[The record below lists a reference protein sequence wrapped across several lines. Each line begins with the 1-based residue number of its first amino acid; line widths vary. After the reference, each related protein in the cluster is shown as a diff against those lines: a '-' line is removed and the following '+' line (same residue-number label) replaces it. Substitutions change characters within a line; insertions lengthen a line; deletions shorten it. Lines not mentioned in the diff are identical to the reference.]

1 MRRRRAKFHLP
12 FKIHHLKFK
21 KQNHSPPLFDRSTSS
36 FNRSLNCL
44 FTRMKH
50 FHIFLAVMKSIP
62 RFLLVTSLAASS
74 SLLSPASVHAAVRP
88 TEESAPKLPE
98 IWVKAGPRERL
109 KATRAAELDAD
120 RLLAERIY
128 GLQVD
133 SETTVQDLAAGD
145 DKIAGAVSATLVGSI
160 TTEAPE
166 YLPDGRVQVV
176 RAVKIREV
184 IDTLN
189 RVIKGKRLE
198 DGSLVTTSDNTKT
211 NRTTNDK
218 IIDVMGNAAL
228 PGSEGHQ
235 KIMAKRA
242 AEMDAYR
249 RLAGRMMGVKIDGN
263 TTVRDFAL
271 EHDEIL
277 ASLSQV
283 LKAAT
288 PTAVKFNK
296 SDGSCEVTMEI
307 KTQDVIR
314 TTRRFLKGTT
324 TKTEIKDEVE
334 EKTFSET
341 GMGAMR
347 DVAQGDAPS
356 GGSASGGSKSEP
368 FFETEIILKEVV
380 QSGPVVQ

>member
-1 MRRRRAKFHLP
+1 MKN
-12 FKIHHLKFK
+12 IHRILLVPTFAAI
-21 KQNHSPPLFDRSTSS
+21 SGLLIPSTSYS
-36 FNRSLNCL
+36 
-44 FTRMKH
+44 
-50 FHIFLAVMKSIP
+50 AVK
-62 RFLLVTSLAASS
+62 
-74 SLLSPASVHAAVRP
+74 P
-88 TEESAPKLPE
+88 TEEEGPVLPE

-218 IIDVMGNAAL
+218 IIDVMGNAAI

-271 EHDEIL
+271 ENDEIL

-307 KTQDVIR
+307 KTQDIIR

>member
-1 MRRRRAKFHLP
+1 MKT
-12 FKIHHLKFK
+12 IHRILLVPTFAAI
-21 KQNHSPPLFDRSTSS
+21 SGLLIPSTSYS
-36 FNRSLNCL
+36 
-44 FTRMKH
+44 
-50 FHIFLAVMKSIP
+50 AVK
-62 RFLLVTSLAASS
+62 
-74 SLLSPASVHAAVRP
+74 P
-88 TEESAPKLPE
+88 TEEEGPVLPE

-288 PTAVKFNK
+288 PTAVKYNK

>member
-1 MRRRRAKFHLP
+1 
-12 FKIHHLKFK
+12 
-21 KQNHSPPLFDRSTSS
+21 
-36 FNRSLNCL
+36 
-44 FTRMKH
+44 
-50 FHIFLAVMKSIP
+50 
-62 RFLLVTSLAASS
+62 
-74 SLLSPASVHAAVRP
+74 
-88 TEESAPKLPE
+88 
-98 IWVKAGPRERL
+98 VK
-109 KATRAAELDAD
+109 D
-120 RLLAERIY
+120 LAE
-128 GLQVD
+128 
-133 SETTVQDLAAGD
+133 TD
-145 DKIAGAVSATLVGSI
+145 DGIAGAVSATLVGSI

-189 RVIKGKRLE
+189 RVIKGKRLD
-198 DGSLVTTSDNTKT
+198 DGSFATTSDTVKT
-211 NRTTNDK
+211 DRKTNDK
-218 IIDVMGNAAL
+218 IIDVMGNAAI

-263 TTVRDFAL
+263 TTIRDFAL
-271 EHDEIL
+271 ENDEIL

-288 PTAVKFNK
+288 PTAIKYNK

-307 KTQDVIR
+307 KTQDIIR
-314 TTRRFLKGTT
+314 TTRRFVKGNT
-324 TKTEIKDEVE
+324 TKTQIKDEIE

-347 DVAQGDAPS
+347 DAEKSDAPS
-356 GGSASGGSKSEP
+356 GGTSADDSFE
-368 FFETEIILKEVV
+368 ETEMILKQVV

>member
-1 MRRRRAKFHLP
+1 MKNIRRILLVPTFAAISGLLIP
-12 FKIHHLKFK
+12 
-21 KQNHSPPLFDRSTSS
+21 STSYS
-36 FNRSLNCL
+36 
-44 FTRMKH
+44 
-50 FHIFLAVMKSIP
+50 AVK
-62 RFLLVTSLAASS
+62 
-74 SLLSPASVHAAVRP
+74 P
-88 TEESAPKLPE
+88 TEEEGPVLPE

-218 IIDVMGNAAL
+218 IIDVMGNAAI

-288 PTAVKFNK
+288 PTNIKYNK

-307 KTQDVIR
+307 KTQDIIR

>member
-1 MRRRRAKFHLP
+1 MKH
-12 FKIHHLKFK
+12 IHHYL
-21 KQNHSPPLFDRSTSS
+21 
-36 FNRSLNCL
+36 
-44 FTRMKH
+44 
-50 FHIFLAVMKSIP
+50 IIP
-62 RFLLVTSLAASS
+62 AIVA
-74 SLLSPASVHAAVRP
+74 LSGFITPSESHAAVKP
-88 TEESAPKLPE
+88 TEEDGPVLPD
-98 IWVKAGPRERL
+98 IWVQAGPRARL

-128 GLQVD
+128 GLQID
-133 SETTVQDLAAGD
+133 SETTVQDLAETND
-145 DKIAGAVSATLVGSI
+145 SIAGAVSATLVGSI

-166 YLPDGRVQVV
+166 YLEDGRVQVV

-198 DGSLVTTSDNTKT
+198 DGSFTTTSDTVKT
-211 NRTTNDK
+211 DRKTNDK

-249 RLAGRMMGVKIDGN
+249 RLAGRMMGVKIEGN

-271 EHDEIL
+271 ENDEIL

-288 PTAVKFNK
+288 PTAIKYNK

-307 KTQDVIR
+307 KTQDIIR
-314 TTRRFLKGTT
+314 TTRRFVKGDT
-324 TKTEIKDEVE
+324 TKTQIKDEIE

-347 DVAQGDAPS
+347 DVAQEDAPS
-356 GGSASGGSKSEP
+356 GGSASEP
-368 FFETEIILKEVV
+368 FEETEMILKEVV

>member
-1 MRRRRAKFHLP
+1 MKNIRRILLVPTFAAISGLLIP
-12 FKIHHLKFK
+12 
-21 KQNHSPPLFDRSTSS
+21 STSYS
-36 FNRSLNCL
+36 
-44 FTRMKH
+44 
-50 FHIFLAVMKSIP
+50 AVK
-62 RFLLVTSLAASS
+62 
-74 SLLSPASVHAAVRP
+74 P
-88 TEESAPKLPE
+88 TEEEGPVLPE

-218 IIDVMGNAAL
+218 IIDVMGNAAI

-288 PTAVKFNK
+288 PTNIKYNK

>member
-1 MRRRRAKFHLP
+1 MKY
-12 FKIHHLKFK
+12 IHRLLLV
-21 KQNHSPPLFDRSTSS
+21 PT
-36 FNRSLNCL
+36 
-44 FTRMKH
+44 
-50 FHIFLAVMKSIP
+50 ILAVSG
-62 RFLLVTSLAASS
+62 LLT
-74 SLLSPASVHAAVRP
+74 PSVSYAVVKP
-88 TEESAPKLPE
+88 TEEDGPVLPE
-98 IWVKAGPRERL
+98 IWQKAGPREQL

-145 DKIAGAVSATLVGSI
+145 DAIAGAVSATLVGSI
-160 TTEAPE
+160 STEKPE

-184 IDTLN
+184 IETLN
-189 RVIKGKRLE
+189 RVIKGKRLD
-198 DGSLVTTSDNTKT
+198 DGSFVTSSDNSKT
-211 NRTTNDK
+211 EREVKDK
-218 IIDVMGNAAL
+218 VIDVLGNAAL

-249 RLAGRMMGVKIDGN
+249 RLAGRMMGVKIDST

-283 LKAAT
+283 LKAAK
-288 PTAVKFNK
+288 PTGIKYNK
-296 SDGSCEVTMEI
+296 SNGSCEVTMEI
-307 KTQDVIR
+307 KTQDIIR

-324 TKTEIKDEVE
+324 TKTEIKDEVQ

-347 DVAQGDAPS
+347 DVAKSDAPS
-356 GGSASGGSKSEP
+356 GGSTAGGKSDP
-368 FFETEIILKEVV
+368 FFETEIILKEIV

>member
-1 MRRRRAKFHLP
+1 M
-12 FKIHHLKFK
+12 KILHRL
-21 KQNHSPPLFDRSTSS
+21 
-36 FNRSLNCL
+36 
-44 FTRMKH
+44 
-50 FHIFLAVMKSIP
+50 
-62 RFLLVTSLAASS
+62 LLVTTFTAISG
-74 SLLSPASVHAAVRP
+74 LLIPTSTAYGAVKP
-88 TEESAPKLPE
+88 TEEDGPVLPE

-133 SETTVQDLAAGD
+133 SETTVADLAAGD
-145 DKIAGAVSATLVGSI
+145 DTIAGAVSATLVGSI

-189 RVIKGKRLE
+189 RVIKGKRLD

-249 RLAGRMMGVKIDGN
+249 RLAGRMLGVKIDGK

-288 PTAVKFNK
+288 PTAVKYNK
-296 SDGSCEVTMEI
+296 SDGSCAVTMEV
-307 KTQDVIR
+307 KTQDIIR
-314 TTRRFLKGTT
+314 TTKRYLKGTT
-324 TKTEIKDEVE
+324 TKTEIKDEIQ

-341 GMGAMR
+341 GQGAMR
-347 DVAQGDAPS
+347 DFAQGDAPS
-356 GGSASGGSKSEP
+356 GGSSAGGKSDP
-368 FFETEIILKEVV
+368 FFETEMILKEVV

>member
-1 MRRRRAKFHLP
+1 MKHIRRILLVPTFAAISGLLIP
-12 FKIHHLKFK
+12 
-21 KQNHSPPLFDRSTSS
+21 STSYS
-36 FNRSLNCL
+36 
-44 FTRMKH
+44 
-50 FHIFLAVMKSIP
+50 AVK
-62 RFLLVTSLAASS
+62 
-74 SLLSPASVHAAVRP
+74 P
-88 TEESAPKLPE
+88 TEEEGPVLPE

-198 DGSLVTTSDNTKT
+198 DGSLVTTSDTTKT

-218 IIDVMGNAAL
+218 IIDVMGNAAI

-288 PTAVKFNK
+288 PTNIKYNK

>member
-1 MRRRRAKFHLP
+1 MKN
-12 FKIHHLKFK
+12 IHRILLVPTFAVI
-21 KQNHSPPLFDRSTSS
+21 SGLLFPSTSYS
-36 FNRSLNCL
+36 
-44 FTRMKH
+44 
-50 FHIFLAVMKSIP
+50 AVK
-62 RFLLVTSLAASS
+62 
-74 SLLSPASVHAAVRP
+74 P
-88 TEESAPKLPE
+88 TEEEGPVLPE

-145 DKIAGAVSATLVGSI
+145 DKIAGAVSSTLVGSI

-307 KTQDVIR
+307 KTQDIIR

-324 TKTEIKDEVE
+324 TKTEIKDEME

>member
-1 MRRRRAKFHLP
+1 MKY
-12 FKIHHLKFK
+12 IHRL
-21 KQNHSPPLFDRSTSS
+21 
-36 FNRSLNCL
+36 
-44 FTRMKH
+44 
-50 FHIFLAVMKSIP
+50 
-62 RFLLVTSLAASS
+62 LLVPTILAASG
-74 SLLSPASVHAAVRP
+74 LLMPSASYAVVKP
-88 TEESAPKLPE
+88 TEEDGPVLPE
-98 IWVKAGPRERL
+98 IWQKAGPRERL

-145 DKIAGAVSATLVGSI
+145 DAIAGAVSATLVGSI
-160 TTEAPE
+160 TTEQPE

-189 RVIKGKRLE
+189 RVIKGKRLS
-198 DGSLVTTSDNTKT
+198 DGSIVTTADNTKS
-211 NRTTNDK
+211 NREVKDK
-218 IIDVMGNAAL
+218 VIDVMGNAAL

-283 LKAAT
+283 LKAAS
-288 PTAVKFNK
+288 PTGIKYNK
-296 SDGSCEVTMEI
+296 SNGSCEVTMEI
-307 KTQDVIR
+307 KTQDIIR

-324 TKTEIKDEVE
+324 TKTEIKDEVQ

-347 DVAQGDAPS
+347 DVAKSDAPS
-356 GGSASGGSKSEP
+356 GGSTAGGKSDP

>member
-1 MRRRRAKFHLP
+1 MKN
-12 FKIHHLKFK
+12 IHRILLVPTFAAI
-21 KQNHSPPLFDRSTSS
+21 SGLLVPSTSFS
-36 FNRSLNCL
+36 
-44 FTRMKH
+44 
-50 FHIFLAVMKSIP
+50 AVK
-62 RFLLVTSLAASS
+62 
-74 SLLSPASVHAAVRP
+74 P
-88 TEESAPKLPE
+88 TEEEGPVLPE
-98 IWVKAGPRERL
+98 IWAKAGPRERL

-288 PTAVKFNK
+288 PTAVKYNK
-296 SDGSCEVTMEI
+296 TDGSCAVTMEI
-307 KTQDVIR
+307 KTQDIIR

-324 TKTEIKDEVE
+324 TKTEIKDEVQ

>member
-1 MRRRRAKFHLP
+1 MKTIRRILLVPTFAAISGLLIP
-12 FKIHHLKFK
+12 
-21 KQNHSPPLFDRSTSS
+21 STSYS
-36 FNRSLNCL
+36 
-44 FTRMKH
+44 
-50 FHIFLAVMKSIP
+50 AVK
-62 RFLLVTSLAASS
+62 
-74 SLLSPASVHAAVRP
+74 P
-88 TEESAPKLPE
+88 TEEEGPVLPE

-120 RLLAERIY
+120 RVLAERIY

-288 PTAVKFNK
+288 PTNIKYNK

>member
-1 MRRRRAKFHLP
+1 LLIP
-12 FKIHHLKFK
+12 
-21 KQNHSPPLFDRSTSS
+21 STSYS
-36 FNRSLNCL
+36 
-44 FTRMKH
+44 
-50 FHIFLAVMKSIP
+50 AVK
-62 RFLLVTSLAASS
+62 
-74 SLLSPASVHAAVRP
+74 P
-88 TEESAPKLPE
+88 TEEEGPVLPE

-288 PTAVKFNK
+288 PTAVKYNK

-324 TKTEIKDEVE
+324 TKTEIKDELE

>member
-1 MRRRRAKFHLP
+1 
-12 FKIHHLKFK
+12 
-21 KQNHSPPLFDRSTSS
+21 
-36 FNRSLNCL
+36 
-44 FTRMKH
+44 
-50 FHIFLAVMKSIP
+50 MKSIP

>member
-1 MRRRRAKFHLP
+1 MKHIRRILLVPTFAAISGLLIP
-12 FKIHHLKFK
+12 
-21 KQNHSPPLFDRSTSS
+21 STSYS
-36 FNRSLNCL
+36 
-44 FTRMKH
+44 
-50 FHIFLAVMKSIP
+50 AVK
-62 RFLLVTSLAASS
+62 
-74 SLLSPASVHAAVRP
+74 P
-88 TEESAPKLPE
+88 TEEEGPILPE

-218 IIDVMGNAAL
+218 IIDVMGNAAI

-307 KTQDVIR
+307 KTQDIIR
-314 TTRRFLKGTT
+314 STRRFLKGTT

>member
-1 MRRRRAKFHLP
+1 MKHVRRILLAPTFAAISGLLIP
-12 FKIHHLKFK
+12 
-21 KQNHSPPLFDRSTSS
+21 STSYS
-36 FNRSLNCL
+36 
-44 FTRMKH
+44 
-50 FHIFLAVMKSIP
+50 AVK
-62 RFLLVTSLAASS
+62 
-74 SLLSPASVHAAVRP
+74 P
-88 TEESAPKLPE
+88 TEEEGPVLPE

-218 IIDVMGNAAL
+218 IIDVMGNAAI

-271 EHDEIL
+271 ENDEIL

-307 KTQDVIR
+307 KTQDIIR

>member
-1 MRRRRAKFHLP
+1 MKHIRRILLIPTFAAISGLLIP
-12 FKIHHLKFK
+12 
-21 KQNHSPPLFDRSTSS
+21 STSYS
-36 FNRSLNCL
+36 
-44 FTRMKH
+44 
-50 FHIFLAVMKSIP
+50 AVK
-62 RFLLVTSLAASS
+62 
-74 SLLSPASVHAAVRP
+74 P
-88 TEESAPKLPE
+88 TEEEGPVLPE

-249 RLAGRMMGVKIDGN
+249 RLAGRMMGVKIDGK

-307 KTQDVIR
+307 KTQDIIR

-324 TKTEIKDEVE
+324 TKTEIKDEVQ

-356 GGSASGGSKSEP
+356 GVSASGGSKSEP

>member
-1 MRRRRAKFHLP
+1 MLIP
-12 FKIHHLKFK
+12 
-21 KQNHSPPLFDRSTSS
+21 STLYS
-36 FNRSLNCL
+36 
-44 FTRMKH
+44 
-50 FHIFLAVMKSIP
+50 AVK
-62 RFLLVTSLAASS
+62 
-74 SLLSPASVHAAVRP
+74 P
-88 TEESAPKLPE
+88 TEEEGPVLPE
-98 IWVKAGPRERL
+98 IWAKAGPRERL

-189 RVIKGKRLE
+189 RVIKGKRL
-198 DGSLVTTSDNTKT
+198 DNGSLVTTSDNTKT

-296 SDGSCEVTMEI
+296 TDGSCAVTMEI
-307 KTQDVIR
+307 KTQDIIR

>member
-1 MRRRRAKFHLP
+1 MKN
-12 FKIHHLKFK
+12 IHRILLVPTFAAI
-21 KQNHSPPLFDRSTSS
+21 SGLLIPSTSYS
-36 FNRSLNCL
+36 
-44 FTRMKH
+44 
-50 FHIFLAVMKSIP
+50 AVK
-62 RFLLVTSLAASS
+62 
-74 SLLSPASVHAAVRP
+74 P
-88 TEESAPKLPE
+88 TEEEGPVLPE

-218 IIDVMGNAAL
+218 VIDVMGNAAL

>member
-1 MRRRRAKFHLP
+1 MKN
-12 FKIHHLKFK
+12 IH
-21 KQNHSPPLFDRSTSS
+21 R
-36 FNRSLNCL
+36 
-44 FTRMKH
+44 
-50 FHIFLAVMKSIP
+50 I
-62 RFLLVTSLAASS
+62 LLVPTFAAISG
-74 SLLSPASVHAAVRP
+74 LLSPSTSYSAVKP
-88 TEESAPKLPE
+88 TEEEGPVLPE
-98 IWVKAGPRERL
+98 IWQKAGPRERL

-218 IIDVMGNAAL
+218 IIDVMGNAAI

-271 EHDEIL
+271 ENDEIL

-307 KTQDVIR
+307 KTQDIIR
-314 TTRRFLKGTT
+314 TTRRFLKGT

>member
-1 MRRRRAKFHLP
+1 MPSA
-12 FKIHHLKFK
+12 
-21 KQNHSPPLFDRSTSS
+21 SY
-36 FNRSLNCL
+36 
-44 FTRMKH
+44 
-50 FHIFLAVMKSIP
+50 AVVK
-62 RFLLVTSLAASS
+62 
-74 SLLSPASVHAAVRP
+74 P
-88 TEESAPKLPE
+88 TEEDGPVLPE
-98 IWVKAGPRERL
+98 IWQKAGPREQL

-128 GLQVD
+128 GLQVE

-145 DKIAGAVSATLVGSI
+145 DAIAGAVSATLVGSI
-160 TTEAPE
+160 TTEKPE

-189 RVIKGKRLE
+189 RVIKGKRLD
-198 DGSLVTTSDNTKT
+198 DGSIVTTADNTKT
-211 NRTTNDK
+211 NREVKDK
-218 IIDVMGNAAL
+218 VIDVMGNAAL

-283 LKAAT
+283 LKAAS
-288 PTAVKFNK
+288 PTGIKYNK

-307 KTQDVIR
+307 KTQDIIR

-324 TKTEIKDEVE
+324 TKTEIKDEVQ

-347 DVAQGDAPS
+347 DVAKSDAPS
-356 GGSASGGSKSEP
+356 GGSTAGGKSDP